1 MHSKNFED
9 KMRQLFLLVSGLLMI
24 ATLKAQE
31 RPPHP
36 DLENPAIQGINKEYP
51 HASFISYPNRET
63 ALTSDKNQSSRV
75 IMLNG
80 IWKFN
85 FVTGVS
91 NRIEGFAAPGLD
103 LSGWKEIDVPSN
115 MEMKG
120 YGIPIYT
127 NVGYEFYPHWNF
139 KPPYINDLEKN
150 NIGYY
155 RRNFDIPGSWKG
167 QQVFVHFASIKSV
180 GFIWVNG
187 HKVGMSKDSKT
198 PQEFDITAYIQP
210 GKNIIAL
217 EVFRWSDA
225 SYLECQDFWRL
236 SGIPREV
243 YVYAQPKVRIRDFFA
258 QSTLDESYTNGV
270 FNLDVEL
277 EKHTEQE
284 TTSSVTYEILDDK
297 GKTISSDTKT
307 VEIEDTI
314 AKINFKA
321 TILSVNKWSAEAPNL
336 YTLLL
341 TIKDV
346 LGNTSEVTSVKFG
359 FRTSE
364 VKNGLFL
371 VNGKRVLIK
380 GVDLHEF
387 NPLTGQV
394 IDEATTMLDM
404 ERMKQLNVN
413 AIRLSHYPEPEFFY
427 DLADKY
433 GFYLVDEA
441 NIESHGMGYDRA
453 KGKSLANNL
462 DWTEAHL
469 FRTRNMFERDKNHPS
484 VVIWSLGNEAGNG
497 YNFYQTYLFIRSRD
511 KVRPIQYEQAGLE
524 WNTDIV
530 CPMYAKIQHIE
541 HYAKSYSDRPLILC
555 EYEHAMGNSI
565 GNIKD
570 YWETIEKY
578 PNLQGGFIWDWVDQ
592 GLANKN
598 EKGEFW
604 AYGGDYG
611 PEGTPSDGN
620 FLINGV
626 VFPDR
631 SIKPQSLEVKHV
643 YQNIGFKADN
653 LSSGKFTFLNKFCF
667 TNLKK
672 FNFTYEIT
680 ANGKVVKS
688 GKLPVLDIAPE
699 QSAQVTINTG
709 KLQAKPG
716 VEYFI
721 TISAKTTQA
730 ENLLPAGWEIA
741 SEQFKLPVI
750 ADKKQFNISKAGKVT
765 YREGASI
772 DITGSD
778 FSITIDS
785 GTGIMTSYKSHGK
798 ELLLRGYGPRPAF
811 WRPATD
817 NDYGWRMPQVCRL
830 WKQASEQAPMA
841 ESIKASQ
848 TENAVQVEVVYK
860 LDSVNSTWKT
870 QYTIM
875 GNGSVKIENELINSD
890 DKTPVIPRIGMKM
903 QLPVEFTQLEYLGRG
918 PWENY
923 SDRNSSAFVGLY
935 KSTVA
940 EQYTPYIRP
949 QENGH
954 HTDVRWMALT
964 RTDGSGLL
972 IVADSLIGFN
982 ALNNTVEDFDAGP
995 DKNKNLRHCNDIKTR
1010 ELVELHVDYH
1020 QIGVGGDDSWG
1031 AWPHEPY
1038 LIRPSAS
1045 GYKYGFTMVPVNSSQ
1060 DVDEMCKYKY

>member
-1 MHSKNFED
+1 MKQMNSIIA
-9 KMRQLFLLVSGLLMI
+9 GLLMFTI
-24 ATLKAQE
+24 ISAQDQPTHHE
-31 RPPHP
+31 
-36 DLENPAIQGINKEYP
+36 LENPAIQGINKEYP
-51 HASFISYPNRET
+51 HASFISYENREA
-63 ALTSDKNQSSRV
+63 ALTNDKSKSSRV
-75 IMLNG
+75 IPLNG

-85 FVTGVS
+85 FITGIS

-103 LSGWKEIDVPSN
+103 LSGWKEIEVPSN
-115 MEMKG
+115 MEMNG
-120 YGIPIYT
+120 YGIPIYV
-127 NVGYEFYPHWNF
+127 NVGYEFYPKWNF

-155 RRNFDIPGSWKG
+155 RREFEIPEDWNG
-167 QQVFVHFASIKSV
+167 QQIFVHFGSIKSV
-180 GFIWVNG
+180 GFVWVNG
-187 HKVGMSKDSKT
+187 QKVGMSKDSKT
-198 PQEFDITAYIQP
+198 PQEFDITQYVQP
-210 GKNIIAL
+210 GNNTLAV

-243 YVYAQPKVRIRDFFA
+243 YLYAQPKVRIRDFFV
-258 QSTLDESYTNGV
+258 QSTLDESYTHGV
-270 FNLDVEL
+270 FNLDLEL
-277 EKHTEQE
+277 KNHTGKN
-284 TTSSVTYEILDDK
+284 TTSLVCYEILDDA
-297 GKTISSDTKT
+297 GKSVASETKT
-307 VEIEDTI
+307 LEITDSVGTL
-314 AKINFKA
+314 NFKT
-321 TILSVNKWSAEAPNL
+321 TIPSVNSWSAETPNL

-341 TIKDV
+341 ALKDAS
-346 LGNTSEVTSVKFG
+346 GNTTEVTSVKIG

-364 VKNGLFL
+364 VKDGLFL

-387 NPLTGQV
+387 NPITGQV
-394 IDEATTMLDM
+394 IDEETVLLDL
-404 ERMKQLNVN
+404 ERMKQLNIN
-413 AIRLSHYPEPEFFY
+413 AIRLSHYPQPEFFY
-427 DLADKY
+427 DLTDKY

-441 NIESHGMGYDRA
+441 NIESHGMGYDRS

-511 KVRPIQYEQAGLE
+511 KMRPIQYEQAHLE
-524 WNTDIV
+524 WNTDIF
-530 CPMYAKIQHIE
+530 CPMYMKIPDIE
-541 HYAKSYSDRPLILC
+541 QYAKTYNDRPLILC

-578 PNLQGGFIWDWVDQ
+578 SNLQGGFIWDWVDQ
-592 GLANKN
+592 GLADEN

-620 FLINGV
+620 FCINGV

-631 SIKPQSLEVKHV
+631 SLKPQSLEVKHV
-643 YQNIGFKADN
+643 YQNIGFRADD
-653 LSSGKFTFLNKFCF
+653 LSSGLYTITNKFRF

-672 FNFTYEIT
+672 YTFTYEIT

-688 GKLPVLDIAPE
+688 GNLPVLDVAPE
-699 QSAQVTINTG
+699 QSKQISINVG

-721 TISAKTTQA
+721 TISAKTTVA

-741 SEQFKLPVI
+741 SEQFRLPVEVE
-750 ADKKQFNISKAGKVT
+750 KKQYDISKSGKVT
-765 YREGASI
+765 YTEGSSI
-772 DITGSD
+772 EISGND
-778 FSITIDS
+778 FSVTIDTK
-785 GTGIMTSYKSHGK
+785 TGIMTSFISMGN
-798 ELLLRGYGPRPAF
+798 ELLLNGYGPRPAF
-811 WRPATD
+811 WRAPTD
-817 NDYGWRMPQVCRL
+817 NDYGWQMPNICRL
-830 WKQASEQAPMA
+830 WKQASEQTPVA
-841 ESIKASQ
+841 ENIKTTQ
-848 TENAVQVEVVYK
+848 LENAVQVEVVYQ

-875 GNGSVKIENELINSD
+875 GNGIVKIENEIINAD
-890 DKTPVIPRIGMKM
+890 DKIPVIPRIGMKM
-903 QLPVEFTQLEYLGRG
+903 QIPAEFTQLEYFGRG

-923 SDRNSSAFVGLY
+923 CDRNSSTFVGLY

-940 EQYTPYIRP
+940 EQYVPYIRP

-954 HTDVRWMALT
+954 RTDVRWMALT

-972 IVADSLIGFN
+972 VVAGSLIEFN
-982 ALNNTVEDFDAGP
+982 ALNNTAEDFDAGP
-995 DKNKNLRHCNDIKTR
+995 DKNKNLLHSNDIKPR
-1010 ELVELHVDYH
+1010 ELVELHIDYR
-1020 QIGVGGDDSWG
+1020 QIGVAGDDSWG
-1031 AWPHEPY
+1031 GWPHEPY
-1038 LIRPSAS
+1038 LIRPGTE
-1045 GYKYGFTMVPVNSSQ
+1045 GYRYGFTLIPVNSSKIIDKLIQ
-1060 DVDEMCKYKY
+1060 YKF